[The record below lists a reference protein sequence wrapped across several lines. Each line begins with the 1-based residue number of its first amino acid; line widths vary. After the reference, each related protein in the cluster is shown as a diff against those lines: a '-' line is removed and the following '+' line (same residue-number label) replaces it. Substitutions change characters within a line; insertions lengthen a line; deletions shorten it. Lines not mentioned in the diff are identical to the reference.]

1 MARERE
7 TVWAATRRY
16 EAWVKT
22 CGVTVAAGFAEKHRR
37 MTKTPFAFLRGSFY
51 RWVDVWRAACPD
63 LARAPQVLGVG
74 DLHIENFGTWRD
86 ADGRLVWGVNDFDE
100 TARMPYTL
108 DLVRLATSALLV
120 QRDGGLELHPGQIC
134 SAILQGYGDALA
146 VGGHAFVLEER
157 HADLRALALSADR
170 EPVAFWNKLTA
181 LPSAPAPPQVRSM
194 LSRHLP
200 APRLALRIAQR
211 TAGVGSL
218 GRPRLV
224 ALAAWNGGLVAR
236 EAKALLPS
244 AYDWALNRPLKPP
257 RGAHLVA
264 AAVRCQDPTYRID
277 RAAGR
282 DWVVRR
288 LAPHCSR
295 IELSELPGRRDETAL
310 LKAMGAE
317 TANLHLAS
325 RAAIPAVRA
334 DLARRRGRWLQAAGE
349 TMMAA
354 TLEDWEDWCR

>member
-1 MARERE
+1 
-7 TVWAATRRY
+7 
-16 EAWVKT
+16 
-22 CGVTVAAGFAEKHRR
+22 
-37 MTKTPFAFLRGSFY
+37 
-51 RWVDVWRAACPD
+51 
-63 LARAPQVLGVG
+63 
-74 DLHIENFGTWRD
+74 
-86 ADGRLVWGVNDFDE
+86 VNDFDE

-120 QRDGGLELHPGQIC
+120 QRDGGLHLRPGQIC
-134 SAILQGYGDALA
+134 RAILQGYRDALA
-146 VGGHAFVLEER
+146 VGGHAFVLEEK
-157 HADLRALALSADR
+157 HADLRTLALSADR
-170 EPVAFWNKLTA
+170 EPAAFWNKLTA
-181 LPSAPAPPQVRSM
+181 LPRAPASPQVRSM

-200 APRLALRIAQR
+200 APRLTLRIAQR

-224 ALAAWNGGLVAR
+224 ALATWNDGLVAR

-257 RGAHLVA
+257 RGASLVA

-295 IELSELPGRRDETAL
+295 IELSELPHRRDEAAL

-325 RAAIPAVRA
+325 RPAMSAVRA
-334 DLARRRGRWLQAAGE
+334 DLARRPGRWLQAAGE
-349 TMMAA
+349 TMLAA
-354 TLEDWEDWCR
+354 TLEDWEDWCG